1 MSSGRF
7 IKDLLREDV
16 EDASKLLGL
25 ALEKTQEQLF
35 ASLEHEL
42 NISEF
47 KKFLGLVK
55 DRKSG
60 KPFAYIKGSQGF
72 YDNNFIVSPS
82 TLIPRPETELLID
95 ITLNRLDSDK
105 KIKVLDLGTGCGII
119 AITLSEKCPKWE
131 ISASDKSSEALDI
144 AKLNSNRKI
153 DFYCGSWF
161 EPLPYKKFD
170 LIVSNPPY
178 ISKKDPHLKD
188 LTYEPM
194 EALVSG
200 NDGLEDIKL
209 IISKSP
215 QYISKD
221 GFLLLEHGFD
231 QKDKIVK
238 LLEQAFK
245 NIETFTD
252 LNDVDR
258 AILAQLR

>member
-1 MSSGRF
+1 MCIR
-7 IKDLLREDV
+7 
-16 EDASKLLGL
+16 
-25 ALEKTQEQLF
+25 
-35 ASLEHEL
+35 
-42 NISEF
+42 
-47 KKFLGLVK
+47 
-55 DRKSG
+55 DR
-60 KPFAYIKGSQGF
+60 
-72 YDNNFIVSPS
+72 
-82 TLIPRPETELLID
+82 
-95 ITLNRLDSDK
+95 
-105 KIKVLDLGTGCGII
+105 
-119 AITLSEKCPKWE
+119 
-131 ISASDKSSEALDI
+131 
-144 AKLNSNRKI
+144 
-153 DFYCGSWF
+153 SWF